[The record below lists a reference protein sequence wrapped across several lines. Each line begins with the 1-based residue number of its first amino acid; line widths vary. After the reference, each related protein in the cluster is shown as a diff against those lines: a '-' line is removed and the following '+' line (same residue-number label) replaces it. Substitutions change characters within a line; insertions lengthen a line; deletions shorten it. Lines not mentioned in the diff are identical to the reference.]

1 MEYKDEEEFIWIG
14 RHWELQGEDSFEWDR
29 FPPDEFKIIIMFED
43 GTVYSSQ
50 ILEQYAY
57 NSYFEL
63 DMRKAEKVG
72 EGLWKVK
79 AEKCYDYGNEIL
91 SFFLRM
97 LATVVIEMLF
107 LFILG
112 YRERKSFTLVLI
124 TNIVTQLVLNLLVNL
139 KAYYQG
145 ILNATVIYIL
155 AEFLVIDGETL
166 VYGFFLKEKEV
177 WRATLYG
184 IFANILSF
192 VIGLIILFTV

>member
-1 MEYKDEEEFIWIG
+1 M
-14 RHWELQGEDSFEWDR
+14 
-29 FPPDEFKIIIMFED
+29 
-43 GTVYSSQ
+43 
-50 ILEQYAY
+50 
-57 NSYFEL
+57 
-63 DMRKAEKVG
+63 
-72 EGLWKVK
+72 
-79 AEKCYDYGNEIL
+79 
-91 SFFLRM
+91 
-97 LATVVIEMLF
+97 
-107 LFILG
+107 
-112 YRERKSFTLVLI
+112 
-124 TNIVTQLVLNLLVNL
+124 LNLLVNL